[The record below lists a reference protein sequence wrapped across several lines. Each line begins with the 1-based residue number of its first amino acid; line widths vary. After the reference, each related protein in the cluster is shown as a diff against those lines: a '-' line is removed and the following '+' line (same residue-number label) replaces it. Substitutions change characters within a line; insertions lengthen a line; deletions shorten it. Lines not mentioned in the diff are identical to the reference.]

1 MYQHHPTGRRAAA
14 PASKIR
20 EYRPPG
26 QLGQELTDR
35 FKPPRH
41 KLPRLA
47 VYKDINCPQRI
58 DGFFLLRLLQNWSAH
73 LYTYSFR
80 YLQKTAKNAVCGICI
95 NIVYSWRNIYSNIEV
110 KDMTI
115 GYKCLWLKD
124 M

>member
-47 VYKDINCPQRI
+47 VYNEINCPQRV
-58 DGFFLLRLLQNWSAH
+58 DGFGPEG
-73 LYTYSFR
+73 
-80 YLQKTAKNAVCGICI
+80 KNCSRTGLPICI
-95 NIVYSWRNIYSNIEV
+95 HTYADICRR
-110 KDMTI
+110 
-115 GYKCLWLKD
+115 L
-124 M
+124 